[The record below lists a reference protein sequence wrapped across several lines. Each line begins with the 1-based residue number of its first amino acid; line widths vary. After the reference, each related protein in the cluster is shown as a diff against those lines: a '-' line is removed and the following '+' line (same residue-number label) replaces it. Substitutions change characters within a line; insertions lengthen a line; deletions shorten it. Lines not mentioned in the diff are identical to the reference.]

1 MREFPN
7 QIGAGGPHDD
17 REGDFREISGE
28 RIKWMGPLTR
38 WLKGERHGGLLAM
51 ENLLI

>member
-7 QIGAGGPHDD
+7 QIGGPPDD
-17 REGDFREISGE
+17 RDGAFREIFGE
-28 RIKWMGPLTR
+28 RIKWMDPLTR
-38 WLKGERHGGLLAM
+38 WLKGNRNGGLLAR